1 MKALIIALFFSAQAQ
16 AFTPSIP
23 KSSDAVGG
31 SLLEISQELN
41 RTNMTDGGTIYGNLK
56 ISTSIE
62 VTGRLKVS
70 ASGIEF
76 SNGTIQVSSPA
87 ASVAYSTASASVSFT
102 AAAAVTFTVC
112 RATAV
117 IEANNVPLIVG
128 FAGSVE
134 NDCNATINY
143 GWGFMVNGAFISG
156 YSATV
161 GVAAMQNH
169 SGANLPH
176 NLSASVLI
184 PPQGSGNKSFCISFA
199 QSNAACNLKVPSTA
213 GAVNGIGQFY
223 VYEVGN

>member
-41 RTNMTDGGTIYGNLK
+41 RTNMTDGGTVYGNLT
-56 ISTSIE
+56 ISTSLR
-62 VTGRLKVS
+62 VLGQVKVS
-70 ASGIEF
+70 SGITF
-76 SNGTIQVSSPA
+76 NDGTVQVTSPTA
-87 ASVAYSTASASVSFT
+87 NVAFSTASVLVSYT
-102 AAAAVTFTVC
+102 GTVATTFGVC

-117 IEANNVPLIVG
+117 IAASNLPMVVG
-128 FAGSVE
+128 FAGSVD

-143 GWGFMVNGAFISG
+143 GWGFMVNGAYISG
-156 YSATV
+156 YSTTV
-161 GVAAMQNH
+161 GVMAMQNH

-176 NLSASVLI
+176 NLSASVTI
-184 PPQGSGNKSFCISFA
+184 PPQGSGNKSFCITFA
-199 QSNAACNLKVPSTA
+199 ESNAACNLKVPSTA

-223 VYEVGN
+223 VYEVGH